1 MLSVERRIPV
11 GPTVRGAGPPSAA
24 VAFRRHCA
32 PERVNRGRS
41 RLGVIVAEAA
51 TIMRTI
57 IVLALVLGYRPVEA
71 SPSEIRVSE
80 SQDDRSIT
88 SAEVTIAVDPDIAY
102 QAVTDY
108 ARWSTI
114 FRTIRQVV
122 ITSQQDVDA
131 RVTLVHAGGHRD
143 NVHFHNQPAARMVWF
158 EDTGGRAE
166 VWAEIVFMPGYSP
179 GTTRVRSRVYADV
192 RGFASLF
199 VSEARL
205 RTMRQQRIRNDLT
218 DLRAYFDREL
228 TAAP

>member
-1 MLSVERRIPV
+1 
-11 GPTVRGAGPPSAA
+11 
-24 VAFRRHCA
+24 
-32 PERVNRGRS
+32 
-41 RLGVIVAEAA
+41 
-51 TIMRTI
+51 MRTII
-57 IVLALVLGYRPVEA
+57 IVLALVLGYRTVEA

-122 ITSQQDVDA
+122 ITRQQGVDA

-199 VSEARL
+199 VSDTRL